1 MAYGI
6 AVYDSYFHPYRL
18 SQCFLKMSLFHS
30 IVGKIHGLNAPI
42 IELFSE
48 AMSNAVVG
56 GLGGF

>member
-18 SQCFLKMSLFHS
+18 SQCFLRMSLFYS
-30 IVGKIHGLNAPI
+30 IVGKIHRLNAPI

-48 AMSNAVVG
+48 ALSSTVVG
-56 GLGGF
+56 GLRGF